1 MSWLFRHNWLWEALA
16 FLLGA
21 VITWILLIRRDPRI
35 SAPAPAT
42 VTGTTPATGT
52 TAAATTTAAT
62 GTTARVGTTPAART
76 APEPARPKPEPP
88 AAKVD
93 PPAPKVEAPA
103 PKAESPASNGEAA
116 TLFDV
121 PAKEEEASV
130 DVQPEPAKAEVGPY
144 GAGSIAAPVDGSVP
158 DGYTV
163 KGNAQSML
171 FHTTDSPYYGRTKPE
186 VWFRTEADAAAAGF
200 TKYERRRKK

>member
-1 MSWLFRHNWLWEALA
+1 MSWLFRHNWLWEVLA

-21 VITWILLIRRDPRI
+21 VITWILLIRRDPRM
-35 SAPAPAT
+35 
-42 VTGTTPATGT
+42 TTPAT
-52 TAAATTTAAT
+52 ARVATTPLARTA
-62 GTTARVGTTPAART
+62 PPART
-76 APEPARPKPEPP
+76 APEPTRPKPEQPAIKVETP
-88 AAKVD
+88 AAKVE
-93 PPAPKVEAPA
+93 PPAPKAEPRV
-103 PKAESPASNGEAA
+103 PKAESPAPKAEAA

-121 PAKEEEASV
+121 QAEDQTDGV
-130 DVQPEPAKAEVGPY
+130 DAEVGPY
-144 GAGSIAAPVDGSVP
+144 GPGSIASPADGSVP